1 MKLLIS
7 EILQKV
13 SNAKAKPEKIKLLR
27 QYNSN
32 ALRTIL
38 IASYDA
44 SANCLLPDG
53 SVPYTPNDAPKGT
66 EHLYLE
72 REYQQLNLFY
82 EGGGKSLTQTRRENL
97 FIQLLEGLHEEEA
110 EVVCLAKDK
119 AINKKYRITRA
130 VIEEA
135 FPQIQWGGRS

>member
-1 MKLLIS
+1 M
-7 EILQKV
+7 
-13 SNAKAKPEKIKLLR
+13 
-27 QYNSN
+27 
-32 ALRTIL
+32 
-38 IASYDA
+38 
-44 SANCLLPDG
+44 
-53 SVPYTPNDAPKGT
+53 
-66 EHLYLE
+66 YLE

-119 AINKKYRITRA
+119 ALNKKYRITRA